1 MIKENVLE
9 VEFIELWNNYFAWKI
24 SYQNEEI
31 LPLGC
36 FADDELKV
44 YSCINVFYNL
54 DLDELYIKGKMTE
67 EDYKTNNYNFCTL
80 KKKNLIE
87 DKIRKINEKYGIKK
101 RWRAEIYEDYHFLD
115 DVFEIQESVEMGV
128 EEDIERYKNGNY
140 FRTKEEAEKYAEYMR
155 KCSLKWHENK
165 EDDNDE

>member
-1 MIKENVLE
+1 MVKENVLE

-80 KKKNLIE
+80 KKKKLIE
-87 DKIRKINEKYGIKK
+87 DKIRKINEKYGIKLRMRVDK
-101 RWRAEIYEDYHFLD
+101 DRTYYFIDDEFSVFRGIEEYTDLDNTRYEI
-115 DVFEIQESVEMGV
+115 
-128 EEDIERYKNGNY
+128 GNY
-140 FRTKEEAEKYAEYMR
+140 FSTKEEAKEYAEYMR
-155 KCSLKWHENK
+155 KCSLEWHKNK
-165 EDDNDE
+165 EDDNDD